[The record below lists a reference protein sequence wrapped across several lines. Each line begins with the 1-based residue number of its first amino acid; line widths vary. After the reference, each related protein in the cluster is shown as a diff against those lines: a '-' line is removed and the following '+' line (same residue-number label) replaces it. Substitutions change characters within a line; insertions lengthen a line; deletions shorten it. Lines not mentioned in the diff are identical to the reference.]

1 MEKTEN
7 GKPEEQRKPTPRKA
21 EKKAKGKKPLAPEQK
36 AKYRKIGCAAALV
49 LVGAAAGAGA
59 HMLLTSPGSTA
70 LTGQTQ
76 VAKDRLDTA
85 VGTYTLGGQTHQ
97 VTAREALVAA
107 GALNANED
115 GSYDMPSVEDV
126 LVVARS
132 AAMGRAADERGITVS
147 DDEIETYVKD
157 TFGTDSLDAAAEV
170 YGYTADELKR
180 LVTDAIKSQKLYVDV
195 TGNEG
200 GVGDAPSA
208 PADGLEGADAAEYI
222 IKLAGDS
229 WDAEKGAWKDAKGDL
244 AKAVGD
250 FDGKTATHEQATA
263 AYDAAYRAW
272 SQSMDDVIGKWD
284 DFCSETYKD
293 VTVTCA
299 TAMAS

>member
-1 MEKTEN
+1 MEKTED
-7 GKPEEQRKPTPRKA
+7 GKSEEQKKPTPRKA
-21 EKKAKGKKPLAPEQK
+21 EKKAKEKKPLTPEQK
-36 AKYRKIGCAAALV
+36 ARCKKIGCAAALV

-59 HMLLTSPGSTA
+59 HMLLASPGSTA

-85 VGTYTLGGQTHQ
+85 VGTYTLGGRTHQ

-107 GALNANED
+107 GALNANDD

-132 AAMGRAADERGITVS
+132 AAMSEAADERGITVS

-157 TFGTDSLDAAAEV
+157 TFGTDELDAAAKV

-180 LVTDAIKSQKLYVDV
+180 LVTDAIKNQKLYVDV

-250 FDGKTATHEQATA
+250 FDGKTATHEQAKA
-263 AYDAAYRAW
+263 AYDAAYRSW
-272 SQSMDDVIGKWD
+272 SQSMNDVIGKWD

-293 VTVTCA
+293 VTVTGA

>member
-7 GKPEEQRKPTPRKA
+7 GKPEERKKPTPRKA
-21 EKKAKGKKPLAPEQK
+21 EKKAKEKKPLAPEQK
-36 AKYRKIGCAAALV
+36 ARYKKIGCAAALV

-59 HMLLTSPGSTA
+59 HMLLASPGSTA

-85 VGTYTLGGQTHQ
+85 VGTYTLGGRTNQ

-107 GALNANED
+107 GALNANDD

-132 AAMGRAADERGITVS
+132 AAMSEAADERGITVS

-157 TFGTDSLDAAAEV
+157 TFGTDELDAAAEV

-180 LVTDAIKSQKLYVDV
+180 LVTDAIKNQKLYVDV

-229 WDAEKGAWKDAKGDL
+229 WDAEKGAWKDAKGDM

-272 SQSMDDVIGKWD
+272 SASMNDVISKWD
-284 DFCSETYKD
+284 DFCAETYKD